1 MQALA
6 LKKEKSMKRFLFNWA
21 LFIVILEGIFI
32 LEQNKALSTVEGQV
46 LLIILSAVAS
56 FCYVV
61 LH

>member
-1 MQALA
+1 
-6 LKKEKSMKRFLFNWA
+6 MKRFLFNWA